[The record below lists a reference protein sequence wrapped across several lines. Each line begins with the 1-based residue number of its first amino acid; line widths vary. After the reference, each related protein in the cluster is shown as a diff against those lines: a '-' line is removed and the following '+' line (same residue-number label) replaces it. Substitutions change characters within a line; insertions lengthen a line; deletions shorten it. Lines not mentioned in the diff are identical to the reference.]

1 MRQFIRTKME
11 EGFVE
16 KILKVGDKV
25 EIGFDNQS
33 NRIELEVEFISN
45 ISKFSTGCLCN
56 LAIFFKAKGS
66 KIVVYY
72 SHNDR
77 EITTVVY
84 PENGTRG
91 LLTDNYLNETTDD
104 GFYIC
109 KLLPGG
115 VKSVVNLSNLKYTT
129 VEKRNVS
136 IPLAVGDTFSTS
148 NNSYE
153 VLAIAAD
160 GSMFCQNNKGK
171 AHVFS
176 TNDIS
181 LVKSMLGVT
190 VGEPSEK

>member
-1 MRQFIRTKME
+1 MKQFIRTKME

-16 KILKVGDKV
+16 KTLKVGDKV

-33 NRIELEVEFISN
+33 IRVALEVDFISN
-45 ISKFSTGCLCN
+45 FSIGCGRT
-56 LAIFFKAKGS
+56 LAIFFKSKDT

-72 SHNDR
+72 DYNSH
-77 EITTVVY
+77 ETTTVDY
-84 PENGTRG
+84 PVDGFRG
-91 LLTDNYLNETTDD
+91 MHTDNYLNELEDD

-115 VKSVVNLSNLKYTT
+115 VKSTINLSNLTYTT
-129 VEKRNVS
+129 VEKRKVN
-136 IPLAVGDTFSTS
+136 IPLKAGDKFSTT
-148 NNSYE
+148 NNNYE

-160 GSMFCQNNKGK
+160 GSMFCQHDKGT
-171 AHVFS
+171 AHVFR

-181 LVKSMLGVT
+181 LVNSMLDVT